1 MALWCVEAGSRG
13 SANVTVL
20 AKYQRLEAE
29 GIWHRSSDER
39 RRDVIVSVGKTT
51 ITILTPTDT
60 TLTHWSL
67 PAMERIN
74 PGQMPA
80 LYCPEGDASETLELA
95 EDAFVEAVEKVLES
109 VRRRQGRSWNTRRFV
124 FITLLIAVLGGA
136 VFWLPGAMARHTA
149 SLLPDAARASI
160 GMSLLSE
167 MDRMTGPPC
176 DAPSGIRALEH
187 LRSRLFGSEVLRF
200 VILPSTLP
208 ETAHLPGGTILLA
221 DKLLKE
227 METPEILA
235 VHVLAE
241 DIRRNDGDPVVRLLH
256 VAGIKA
262 VLVLLTQGTVPD
274 EAVVRMAEHVV
285 TTVPSPV
292 PTDVLMDRITAVG
305 MTIRASADLKDVPG
319 QSTASVATAVAPATL
334 PVLDDGDWIALQ
346 GICEE

>member
-1 MALWCVEAGSRG
+1 M
-13 SANVTVL
+13 TVL

-29 GIWHRSSDER
+29 GIWRRSPGEQ

-51 ITILTPTDT
+51 ITISTPTEI

-67 PAMERIN
+67 PAMERMN
-74 PGQMPA
+74 PGHMPA

-95 EDAFVEAVEKVLES
+95 EDAFVEAVERVLES
-109 VRRRQGRSWNTRRFV
+109 VRRRQGRSGRVRRF
-124 FITLLIAVLGGA
+124 FAIGLLIAVLGGA
-136 VFWLPGAMARHTA
+136 ALWLPGAIARHTA
-149 SLLPDAARASI
+149 SLLPDVARASI
-160 GMSLLSE
+160 GTSLLSE

-187 LRSRLFGSEVLRF
+187 LQDRLFGVRAVRL
-200 VILPSTLP
+200 VVLPSTLP
-208 ETAHLPGGTILLA
+208 ESAHLPGGTILLA
-221 DKLLKE
+221 HKLLKE

-241 DIRRNDGDPVVRLLH
+241 DIRRGYSDPVARLLH

-274 EAVVRMAEHVV
+274 EAVARMAEHVV

-292 PTDVLMDRITAVG
+292 PTDVLKDRVTAVG
-305 MTIRASADLKDVPG
+305 MTIRDSANLDDAPD
-319 QSTASVATAVAPATL
+319 QSTATVAAAVAPATL
-334 PVLDDGDWIALQ
+334 PILDDGHWIALQ

>member
-1 MALWCVEAGSRG
+1 MEAGSKG
-13 SANVTVL
+13 GGNVTVL

-29 GIWHRSSDER
+29 GIWHRSPDER

-51 ITILTPTDT
+51 ITILTPAET

-80 LYCPEGDASETLELA
+80 LYCPEGDSSETLELA
-95 EDAFVEAVEKVLES
+95 EDAFVEAVEKVLDS
-109 VRRRQGRSWNTRRFV
+109 VRRRQARSGHVRRLV
-124 FITLLIAVLGGA
+124 AIALLIAVLGGA
-136 VFWLPGAMARHTA
+136 ALWLPSAVARHTA
-149 SLLPDAARASI
+149 ALLPDAARASI

-167 MDRMTGPPC
+167 MDRITGPPC

-187 LRSRLFGSEVLRF
+187 LQGRLFGSESRRLLV
-200 VILPSTLP
+200 LPSSLP

-221 DKLLKE
+221 HKLLKE
-227 METPEILA
+227 IETPEILA

-241 DIRRNDGDPVVRLLH
+241 DTRRNHSDPVSRLLH
-256 VAGIKA
+256 VAGIKT
-262 VLVLLTQGTVPD
+262 VLALLTQGTVPD
-274 EAVVRMAEHVV
+274 AAVARMAEHVV

-292 PTDVLMDRITAVG
+292 PTTVLMDRIAAAG
-305 MTIRASADLKDVPG
+305 MTIRANANLEGVPG
-319 QSTASVATAVAPATL
+319 QSTATVATAVAPAAL
-334 PVLDDGDWIALQ
+334 PILDDGDWIALQ

>member
-1 MALWCVEAGSRG
+1 METGSNG
-13 SANVTVL
+13 GGNVTVL

-29 GIWHRSSDER
+29 GIWRRSPNAQ

-51 ITILTPTDT
+51 ITISTPTEI

-67 PAMERIN
+67 PAMERTN

-109 VRRRQGRSWNTRRFV
+109 VRRRQGRSGRVRRLV
-124 FITLLIAVLGGA
+124 AIGILIAILGGA
-136 VFWLPGAMARHTA
+136 ALWLPGATARHTA
-149 SLLPDAARASI
+149 SLLPDVARTSI
-160 GMSLLSE
+160 GTSLLSK

-176 DAPSGIRALEH
+176 EAPSGVRALDH
-187 LRSRLFGSEVLRF
+187 LQARLFGPNSSRLVVLPF
-200 VILPSTLP
+200 TLP

-221 DKLLKE
+221 HKLLKQ
-227 METPEILA
+227 MDTPEILA

-241 DIRRNDGDPVVRLLH
+241 DIRRGLGDPVARLLH
-256 VAGIKA
+256 VAGIRT

-274 EAVVRMAEHVV
+274 EAVTRMAEHVV
-285 TTVPSPV
+285 TSVPSPV
-292 PTDVLMDRITAVG
+292 PTDVLMDRIAAAG
-305 MTIRASADLKDVPG
+305 MTIRANAGLADMADL
-319 QSTASVATAVAPATL
+319 STGTVASAVAHAT
-334 PVLDDGDWIALQ
+334 PPILDDGDWIALQ